1 MSGRWPKRNAPQA
14 SAPQEPPLRQ
24 SAPVAGGQ
32 QTNKRGRGRP
42 RRDAQPEVLAPS
54 APSSNLGQ
62 SHPAT
67 GAGGQA
73 PPPAED
79 DIAGAI
85 EDVDSDSDD
94 DLMGEVAEQALD
106 ERSVIEVMINATATR
121 IQPVTRKLYD
131 SHLRQMAVWCLSGN
145 RFRHCVGAD
154 GNMIVP
160 LDSDAMIM
168 FTEHLIQKQVPWAH
182 AQVPG
187 TTKHLAVKTVTNF
200 FAAAG
205 FTFAMRNEKVPHHV
219 AQYFCN
225 TKKAYTLKIAR
236 LKDVGLHPD
245 STNSIGI
252 NFSVYE
258 RICSKLGGYVAHF
271 RGSCYSCWRDLWLY
285 WVLLF
290 NLLGRCFQV
299 SKICYEMIWWQDDAL
314 VIKVPSQKGAYT
326 ASTIHHHTPLYTH
339 RHTPTYS
346 AKHSNL
352 VPSNDGTAHTP
363 PHRHTP
369 SCIVTHHTPP
379 YTHRHPSYTTH
390 SAKHNNLVP
399 SNDGT
404 AHTPPH
410 CQTPSCI
417 ATPHTPPYCA
427 KHKVTKKERCR
438 TGSVSMPI
446 LSNRGA
452 VQYWPWECI
461 FCALL
466 RPICLPTAFSRPPAT
481 YFAVASPNLWPRRF
495 LTAKCLVC
503 QFLE

>member
-187 TTKHLAVKTVTNF
+187 TMKHLAVKTVTNF

-205 FTFAMRNEKVPHHV
+205 FTFAMRNEKVPHNV
-219 AQYFCN
+219 AQYFSN

-326 ASTIHHHTPLYTH
+326 ASTIHHHTPPYTTLH
-339 RHTPTYS
+339 
-346 AKHSNL
+346 A
-352 VPSNDGTAHTP
+352 P
-363 PHRHTP
+363 PHT
-369 SCIVTHHTPP
+369 
-379 YTHRHPSYTTH
+379 
-390 SAKHNNLVP
+390 
-399 SNDGT
+399 D
-404 AHTPPH
+404 
-410 CQTPSCI
+410 
-417 ATPHTPPYCA
+417 
-427 KHKVTKKERCR
+427 
-438 TGSVSMPI
+438 
-446 LSNRGA
+446 
-452 VQYWPWECI
+452 
-461 FCALL
+461 LL
-466 RPICLPTAFSRPPAT
+466 RQTQQPCPQQRWHRSYVL
-481 YFAVASPNLWPRRF
+481 L
-495 LTAKCLVC
+495 K
-503 QFLE
+503 Q